1 MKIFL
6 GDLVHTWNKVSVWTM
21 PLNIGYIAAYAEKY
35 LPCNFEFKLFKDPE
49 LMIKAIKEEKPD
61 IVALSFYVWNLNLN
75 IINRKKHYDLLPI
88 KIR

>member
-35 LPCNFEFKLFKDPE
+35 LPSYFEFKLFKDPE

-61 IVALSFYVWNLNLN
+61 NYEYFESTPVQQAPYVPPSYNKSEKCL
-75 IINRKKHYDLLPI
+75 I
-88 KIR
+88 